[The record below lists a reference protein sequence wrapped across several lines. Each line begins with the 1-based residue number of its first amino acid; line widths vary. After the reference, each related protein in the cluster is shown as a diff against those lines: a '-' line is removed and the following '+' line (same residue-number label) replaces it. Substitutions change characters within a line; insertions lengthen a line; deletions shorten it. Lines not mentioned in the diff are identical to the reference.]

1 MSSLLGADPDR
12 IDALARHY
20 DEMATKFVD
29 AAHSMNV
36 ELKRV
41 DWRGDDGQQMRSKM
55 KTLSRRTE
63 RESAAFVR
71 SAAKSLRKHAS
82 DQRKAS
88 ADLEGGAGG
97 GGGGGGGH
105 WNAGEWFGPATAGPP
120 IFKIDPRELGSNE
133 WGTQRPEGP
142 DKWSTSVPIYSK
154 DGEWQRGPSGEIG
167 GGIGDGALGASGTA
181 GYHLGPSATAGV
193 DVGFKDGNL
202 HAGAEAEAKF
212 GLSANAAGEAH
223 LGDLKAA
230 AAASAFVGG
239 VAGVTSGL
247 DIGRDGLSAD
257 VGGEAFV
264 GGEAKVEGDVS
275 YGGVGVGGTAGVSY
289 GLGAGLEGHAD
300 FGWNKISFGGKG
312 SLTAGLGVKAG
323 GEFTI
328 EPKKIVSNVS
338 HSGASAAKKIGSFLR
353 FGH

>member
-1 MSSLLGADPDR
+1 
-12 IDALARHY
+12 
-20 DEMATKFVD
+20 MAAVTGTP
-29 AAHSMNV
+29 AS
-36 ELKRV
+36 
-41 DWRGDDGQQMRSKM
+41 G
-55 KTLSRRTE
+55 
-63 RESAAFVR
+63 SAY
-71 SAAKSLRKHAS
+71 
-82 DQRKAS
+82 
-88 ADLEGGAGG
+88 
-97 GGGGGGGH
+97 
-105 WNAGEWFGPATAGPP
+105 TAGPP

-264 GGEAKVEGDVS
+264 GGEAKLKGTS
-275 YGGVGVGGTAGVSY
+275 YGGVGVGGTRSPMAS
-289 GLGAGLEGHAD
+289 EQD
-300 FGWNKISFGGKG
+300 SKDTQTSGGTRYLRRQRKPDSRIG
-312 SLTAGLGVKAG
+312 R
-323 GEFTI
+323 
-328 EPKKIVSNVS
+328 
-338 HSGASAAKKIGSFLR
+338 SAASLPLSRRRSITSVTVVRRLPRRSVRSSDLAIDQTILTTTGE
-353 FGH
+353 